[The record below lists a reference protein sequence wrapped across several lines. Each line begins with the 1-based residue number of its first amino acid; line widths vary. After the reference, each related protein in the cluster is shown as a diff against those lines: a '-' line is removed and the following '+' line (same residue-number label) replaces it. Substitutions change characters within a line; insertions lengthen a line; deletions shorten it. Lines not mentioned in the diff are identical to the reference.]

1 MRLLTAGHLDGV
13 FLQLC
18 LKDPTIVGVDSRQC
32 RPALRLLPSQTT
44 DLSDYP
50 NHPSYVSGPLPPRI
64 ERMCAAAGLRR
75 PVRIGPRRH
84 GCKSL
89 HLQILMGVWRQATL
103 ASATVVF
110 A

>member
-75 PVRIGPRRH
+75 QFGSGH
-84 GCKSL
+84 DG
-89 HLQILMGVWRQATL
+89 
-103 ASATVVF
+103 TVARAF
-110 A
+110 IYRFSWECGDKPPLRAQP